1 MKPNKQKTD
10 WKKEFDKTFYSKGG
24 GLLIRKYEDYAS
36 EIEVKDFISQLL
48 KTQREEIVS
57 EIEGIVIKN
66 VGQQRV
72 EENGGSLI
80 QGRVWCEG
88 FNQAIKDIIK
98 LLEKKEVS
106 LSGKKVSVTIDN
118 ITYSAIIK

>member
-1 MKPNKQKTD
+1 MNKQKID
-10 WKKEFDKTFYSKGG
+10 WEKEFNYNFPDGIIPTDIDNIKK
-24 GLLIRKYEDYAS
+24 
-36 EIEVKDFISQLL
+36 FISQLL

-72 EENGGSLI
+72 EENGGSLL

-98 LLEKKEVS
+98 LLEKK
-106 LSGKKVSVTIDN
+106 
-118 ITYSAIIK
+118 